1 MQQAQELVGVSE
13 AARLLDRNKST
24 ISRQVAKGIIPN
36 HAAAGQPPLINI
48 EEARQALR
56 HNIDTSKSATRGVG
70 LRAGDDL
77 FEAEDD
83 VEAALPDEP
92 VAGGPDKDRL
102 SYNTART
109 AAVALQAQRAQ
120 LELMRELGQLV
131 PASEVERAA
140 QDHARSLRDRL
151 LGLPQQIAGELSG
164 QTDERKII
172 AILTAA
178 LKACLTDAVKMME
191 QDPNGDLGGD
201 LGHV

>member
-1 MQQAQELVGVSE
+1 MQLVGVSE
-13 AARLLDRNKST
+13 AAKALGVNKST

-36 HAAAGQPPLINI
+36 HAEPGSPPLINI
-48 EEARQALR
+48 DEARLAR
-56 HNIDTSKSATRGVG
+56 KTDIDTSKSATRGVG

-77 FEAEDD
+77 FEAPD
-83 VEAALPDEP
+83 EADAVLPDEP
-92 VAGGPDKDRL
+92 AAGPDKDRL

-140 QDHARSLRDRL
+140 QDHARGLRDRL

-164 QTDERKII
+164 QIDERKII
-172 AILTAA
+172 AILTTA
-178 LKACLTDAVKMME
+178 LKACLAAAVNEMD
-191 QDPNGDLGGD
+191 QDPTGG